1 MVLWEVRVGM
11 GTATADVDGWNE
23 ASGAERE
30 ENKDWSLYC
39 KKNIQNGVILLKIVA
54 NLNTRCFPH

>member
-39 KKNIQNGVILLKIVA
+39 KKIYKME
-54 NLNTRCFPH
+54 